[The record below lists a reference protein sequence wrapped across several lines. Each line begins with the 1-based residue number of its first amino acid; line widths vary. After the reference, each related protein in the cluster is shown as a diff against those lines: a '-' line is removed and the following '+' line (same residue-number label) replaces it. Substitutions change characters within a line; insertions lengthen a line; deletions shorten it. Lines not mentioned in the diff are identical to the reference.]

1 MVLGL
6 ILMGFMIFLRRG
18 IVPGLAAARDR
29 WRT

>member
-18 IVPGLAAARDR
+18 IVPSLAGAVAGR
-29 WRT
+29 